1 MICPSRRTLP
11 LRWCSSCLAAAQEEP
26 SAAANTCADVLLH
39 VRKDILRGHAIR
51 ANMRAERGG
60 FLWDGYPVWSLQE
73 NAWRRCSSLAEAEE
87 LLEWNASHV
96 SAGYGMEVRFDAHVA
111 IAFITACRCLQPLMD
126 SACRAFLLPQPSVH
140 LTAEG
145 YAPIT
150 ACRLSSASKCAR
162 RCWR

>member
-1 MICPSRRTLP
+1 M
-11 LRWCSSCLAAAQEEP
+11 RWCSSCLAAAQEEP
-26 SAAANTCADVLLH
+26 SAAANACADVLLH

-96 SAGYGMEVRFDAHVA
+96 SAGYGMEVRFVACCNCLYHCLPLPAAAHGQRVPSIPA
-111 IAFITACRCLQPLMD
+111 AAALSPPD
-126 SACRAFLLPQPSVH
+126 S
-140 LTAEG
+140 
-145 YAPIT
+145 
-150 ACRLSSASKCAR
+150 
-162 RCWR
+162 